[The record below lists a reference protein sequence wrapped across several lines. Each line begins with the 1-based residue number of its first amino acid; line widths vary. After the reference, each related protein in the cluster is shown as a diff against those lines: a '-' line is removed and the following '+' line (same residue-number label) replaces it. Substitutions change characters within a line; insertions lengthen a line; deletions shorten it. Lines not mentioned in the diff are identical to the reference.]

1 MLFQTINA
9 VFARGYSVQNSLLVM
24 KEKGQKI
31 VQPFIVLIDGSSI
44 ESNRKEI
51 TTFWK
56 TTERYFELDDYV
68 NNLCKEANGKRP

>member
-1 MLFQTINA
+1 
-9 VFARGYSVQNSLLVM
+9 M

-68 NNLCKEANGKRP
+68 NNLCKKANGKRP

>member
-1 MLFQTINA
+1 
-9 VFARGYSVQNSLLVM
+9 M

-31 VQPFIVLIDGSSI
+31 VQPFIVLIDESSI

-68 NNLCKEANGKRP
+68 NNLCKKANGKRP

>member
-1 MLFQTINA
+1 M
-9 VFARGYSVQNSLLVM
+9 QNSLLVM
-24 KEKGQKI
+24 KGKRQKI

-56 TTERYFELDDYV
+56 TIERYFELDDYV
-68 NNLCKEANGKRP
+68 NNLCKKANGKRP